1 MQSEACNNTGAESSA
16 VNHLYTATVSDR
28 IPNTQFPFRVF
39 YYAPGM
45 GFDCGRSVAVG
56 FNEYRTRLEA
66 QADADNWTTMRRYLA
81 SR

>member
-1 MQSEACNNTGAESSA
+1 MMQTSLLENAEALEPQIIAWRRDFHMHPE
-16 VNHLYTATVSDR
+16 L
-28 IPNTQFPFRVF
+28 
-39 YYAPGM
+39 
-45 GFDCGRSVAVG
+45 G